1 MVRDEE
7 EIRFVIDT
15 NILISALI
23 RDDSLTSKLLR
34 SNACIFFYPWD
45 GLKEIEFYREYI
57 ISKRGKHL
65 QAYSFQ
71 HALEFVLESVFIV
84 PSEMYSSKIGEA
96 FDIMRE
102 RDPKDTPFLALALQ
116 LICPLWSNDRH
127 FQGLSQIN
135 VYDTKSLVELLK
147 ERGAWW

>member
-1 MVRDEE
+1 M
-7 EIRFVIDT
+7 
-15 NILISALI
+15 
-23 RDDSLTSKLLR
+23 
-34 SNACIFFYPWD
+34 
-45 GLKEIEFYREYI
+45 
-57 ISKRGKHL
+57 

-71 HALEFVLESVFIV
+71 HALEFVLESFYIV

-96 FDIMRE
+96 FDIMQE
-102 RDPKDTPFLALALQ
+102 IDPKDTPFLALQ

-147 ERGAWW
+147 ERGTWW